1 MESQNSP
8 ADLKPSDES
17 VIERI
22 LRGEKEAYEVL
33 MRRYNQRLF
42 RIARSYITDE
52 DEIED
57 VVQEAYVHAYE
68 QLDRFEFRSRF
79 STWLIRILIN
89 EALARVKQKQRFQS
103 FTPALSRDAAGG
115 AEIQSPIPESE
126 SPVEKLMNAELKE
139 ILEKAVDGLPEK
151 YRTVY
156 MMREI
161 EGMSVAETS
170 QCLSISQ
177 TNVKVRSLR
186 AKEMLRDSISGFYRN
201 VEVFEF
207 NFVRC
212 DRIVR
217 NVLLRIPTI
226 DPPRSAVS

>member
-1 MESQNSP
+1 MESEKRP
-8 ADLKPSDES
+8 GALTPTDES

-22 LRGEKEAYEVL
+22 LRGEKEAYEIL

-42 RIARSYITDE
+42 RIARSFIADE

-57 VVQEAYVHAYE
+57 VVQEAYIHAYE
-68 QLDRFEFRSRF
+68 QLGRFENRSRF

-89 EALARVKQKQRFQS
+89 QALARVKQKQRY
-103 FTPALSRDAAGG
+103 LSLMPSHDAGMAAGG
-115 AEIQSPIPESE
+115 EVPIADNET
-126 SPVEKLMNAELKE
+126 PVEKLMNAELRE

-170 QCLSISQ
+170 ECLSISQ
-177 TNVKVRSLR
+177 TNVKVRCLR
-186 AKEMLRDSISGFYRN
+186 AKDMLRDTISSFYQN
-201 VEVFEF
+201 VEVFQF
-207 NFVRC
+207 NLVRC

-217 NVLLRIPTI
+217 NVFLRIDSFIPSRTLQ
-226 DPPRSAVS
+226 R